1 MKYEKIT
8 AHSQIYSVIITNSR
22 AEALRKSSQEQ
33 ATARVYDNGFIGTA
47 GQIGPYDAGELFK
60 RAQDKLSAG
69 IPYPCMLG
77 HETRKED
84 AFKHIIQPA
93 RFLPEIKELL
103 FRLRESC
110 PDFIFSNR
118 INLRESEKH
127 YTNSEG
133 AQLDYRGNSI
143 NFSIVIK
150 DKNSSNI
157 MDGSYNCLTDF
168 YDGEGVIKD
177 IVKFTQAYKKQVELP
192 ERELPVIL
200 DLSLIGMFINDFSG
214 ERYAAGAGILR
225 DKLHKKTFSENF
237 SLLLDSRSMPHTC
250 FFDAEGTVKEKD
262 KFYLVKEGAVSGML
276 TTKRTADKY
285 GLPLSGSA
293 AAAFDGVPY
302 AGMGGLTLGKKALN
316 IADILK
322 GQGIFVAM
330 SSGGDMTGSGDI
342 GMPVQLAFL
351 YEDGELIGRLPE
363 LMLSGNIFEILNQG
377 FIGCAQTGPFCYSE
391 EPVIACRMNVGQIK

>member
-1 MKYEKIT
+1 MKCESIT
-8 AHSQIYSVIITNSR
+8 SYSTVYSVSIANSQV
-22 AEALRKSSQEQ
+22 EALRKSSQEQ
-33 ATARVYDNGFIGTA
+33 ATVRVYDKGFIGTA
-47 GQIGPYDAGELFK
+47 GQIGSYDTEELFK
-60 RAQDKLSAG
+60 RAQDKLSNG
-69 IPYPCMLG
+69 IPYPCMLSG
-77 HETRKED
+77 EVRKED
-84 AFKHIIQPA
+84 TFKQIIQPA

-110 PDFIFSNR
+110 PGFIFSNR
-118 INLRESEKH
+118 INLRESRKH

-133 AQLDYRGNSI
+133 AQLDYRGNSM

-150 DKNSSNI
+150 DKASSNI
-157 MDGSYNCLTDF
+157 MDGSYNCLTDI
-168 YDGEGVIKD
+168 YDGDGIVKD
-177 IVKFTQAYKKQVELP
+177 IVKFTRAYKNQVELP
-192 ERELPVIL
+192 KRELPVIL
-200 DLSLIGMFINDFSG
+200 DLSLVGMFINDFSG

-225 DKLHKKTFSENF
+225 EKLNKKTFSEKF
-237 SLLLDSRSMPHTC
+237 SLLLDSGSMPHAC

-262 KFYLVKEGAVSGML
+262 RFYLVKDGVVLGML

-302 AGMGGLTLGKKALN
+302 AGAGGLTLGNKALN
-316 IADILK
+316 IAGVLK

-330 SSGGDMTGSGDI
+330 SSGGDMTGNGDV

-363 LMLSGNIFEILNQG
+363 LMLSGNIFEIFNQG

-391 EPVIACRMNVGQIK
+391 EPVMACRMNVRQVK